1 MTEKKHRYLFARYIQ
16 KPRDP
21 KKTHLKG
28 YMSDPANLRWDEIIG
43 FSVGLKHK
51 DEREAWVILDID
63 GQKVIKNRTSD
74 NVNWAQLMDYY
85 LKNYGQQVLDF
96 LNKTGGSPTLS

>member
-96 LNKTGGSPTLS
+96 LKKTGGSPTLS

>member
-43 FSVGLKHK
+43 FSVGLKHR
-51 DEREAWVILDID
+51 DERESWVILDID

-74 NVNWAQLMDYY
+74 NTNWAQLMDYY
-85 LKNYGQQVLDF
+85 LKNYGQQVVDF
-96 LNKTGGSPTLS
+96 LKKTGGM

>member
-1 MTEKKHRYLFARYIQ
+1 LTEKKHRYLFARYVQ

-21 KKTHLKG
+21 KRTHTKG
-28 YMSDPANLRWDEIIG
+28 YLSNPANLRWDEIVG

-63 GQKVIKNRTSD
+63 GQRVVKNRTSE
-74 NVNWAQLMDYY
+74 NTNWAQLMDYY
-85 LKNYGQQVLDF
+85 LKNYKQQVLGF
-96 LNKTGGSPTLS
+96 LKKTGGY

>member
-28 YMSDPANLRWDEIIG
+28 YMSNPANLRWDEIIG
-43 FSVGLKHK
+43 FSVGLKHR

-63 GQKVIKNRTSD
+63 AQKVIKNRTSD
-74 NVNWAQLMDYY
+74 NINWAQLMDYY

-96 LNKTGGSPTLS
+96 LKKTGGSPTLS